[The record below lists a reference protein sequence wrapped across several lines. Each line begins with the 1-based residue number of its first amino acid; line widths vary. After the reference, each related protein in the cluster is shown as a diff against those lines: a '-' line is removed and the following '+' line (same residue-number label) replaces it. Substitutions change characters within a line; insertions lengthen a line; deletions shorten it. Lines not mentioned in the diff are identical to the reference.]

1 MKNNTEVSVKS
12 SKELLEDLDK
22 LIEEEIARLS
32 QLNVSSIY
40 EAKIPTFEEPLEEN
54 LEVITQKE
62 DEIFTDLFGE

>member
-1 MKNNTEVSVKS
+1 MENNTEVNVKS
-12 SKELLEDLDK
+12 SKELLEDLDR

-32 QLNVSSIY
+32 QLNVSSIH